1 MGVLQIGMELDRWLA
16 NHRPHLTYAPVH
28 WYSTVVQHSDTVEW
42 YRTVVQ
48 FTRDGGV
55 LSQVPQPL
63 FLVAFGQLGNLSGG
77 YVGQFPQDG
86 ENGLFVSFFFFKSR
100 ALVWPNRKR

>member
-1 MGVLQIGMELDRWLA
+1 MVQYVGGYGTTVGMVVLGTAVGVLQIGMELDRWLA

-42 YRTVVQ
+42 YRTAVQ

-63 FLVAFGQLGNLSGG
+63 FLVVFGQLGNLSGG
-77 YVGQFPQDG
+77 YMVG
-86 ENGLFVSFFFFKSR
+86 N
-100 ALVWPNRKR
+100 